1 MPATPTLDA
10 ALPAE
15 DRLFDTSVRTRW
27 RLGFDRVV
35 GWLLPLLFIVA
46 ILPILDIVYYV
57 SVRAIPTFSWNV
69 LTNTSVLQSE
79 GDGMAVP
86 LISTF
91 EILGLSTAIAA
102 GLGLVGGIA
111 TAEYLSE
118 RTAGWIRMTANMLA
132 GTPSVAIGYF
142 GYFLFVLYL
151 GWGYVLAAG
160 AVTLG
165 FFMTPYIF
173 RTADLAF
180 SSVPRPIREAAFGG
194 GAGSL
199 QYIGKVGLPIAFP
212 QILNGIFLA
221 MAIGIGETA
230 PIFLT
235 TAPSVILPPSLFSPA
250 TYLPVLIWENY
261 TESAD
266 PTLIH
271 VAFQAAFLLIV
282 LVLSL
287 NVAVRIISARYQK
300 RLEGLYQ

>member
-1 MPATPTLDA
+1 MAATATLDST
-10 ALPAE
+10 LPSE
-15 DRLFDTSVRTRW
+15 DRLFDTTLRTRW
-27 RLGFDRVV
+27 RLGFDRAI
-35 GWLLPLLFIVA
+35 GWLLPLLFVVA

-57 SVRAIPTFSWNV
+57 TVRAVPTFTWNV
-69 LTNTSVLQSE
+69 LLNTSIVQSE

-86 LISTF
+86 IVSTF
-91 EILGLSTAIAA
+91 EILGVSTALAVA
-102 GLGLVGGIA
+102 LGLFGGIA

-118 RTAGWIRMTANMLA
+118 RNAAWIRMTANMLA

-160 AVTLG
+160 AVTLA

-180 SSVPRPIREAAFGG
+180 SSVPRPIREAALGG

-199 QYIGKVGLPIAFP
+199 QYIGRIGFPIAFP

-261 TESAD
+261 TETSN

-282 LVLSL
+282 IVLSL
-287 NVAVRIISARYQK
+287 NVVVRIVSARYQK

>member
-1 MPATPTLDA
+1 MVAAPALDA
-10 ALPAE
+10 SLPRE

-35 GWLLPLLFIVA
+35 GWLLPLLFVVA

-57 SVRAIPTFSWNV
+57 TVRAVPTLTWNV
-69 LTNTSVLQSE
+69 LTNTSIVQSE

-86 LISTF
+86 IISTF
-91 EILGLSTAIAA
+91 ELLGLSTALACA
-102 GLGLVGGIA
+102 LGLIGGIA
-111 TAEYLSE
+111 TAEFLSD
-118 RTAGWIRMTANMLA
+118 RAAGWIRMSANMLA

-142 GYFLFVLYL
+142 GYFLFVQYL
-151 GWGYVLAAG
+151 GWGYVMAAG
-160 AVTLG
+160 AVTLA

-173 RTADLAF
+173 RISDLAF
-180 SSVPRPIREAAFGG
+180 SSVPRPIREAALGG
-194 GAGSL
+194 GAGPI

-250 TYLPVLIWENY
+250 TYLPVMIWENY
-261 TESAD
+261 TEPSNS
-266 PTLIH
+266 PLIH
-271 VAFQAAFLLIV
+271 IAFQAAFLLIV
-282 LVLSL
+282 IVLSL
-287 NVAVRIISARYQK
+287 NLLVRFISARYQK